1 MQNSELSE
9 KALKELRHRYN
20 GRSSLQQS
28 ELETAQQSMELM
40 RQNIQQ
46 FFDSEIQAIV
56 QKYIEASEDLAFF
69 LVKWTSFFLRIVATN
84 ERFKLFYRHISS
96 QR

>member
-1 MQNSELSE
+1 MPNSELSE
-9 KALKELRHRYN
+9 SALKELRHRFN

-56 QKYIEASEDLAFF
+56 QKYIGASEDLAFF
-69 LVKWTSFFLRIVATN
+69 SKMDEFFLRIN
-84 ERFKLFYRHISS
+84 
-96 QR
+96 

>member
-1 MQNSELSE
+1 MPNSELSE
-9 KALKELRHRYN
+9 NALKDLRHRYN

-56 QKYIEASEDLAFF
+56 QKYIEASENLAFF
-69 LVKWTSFFLRIVATN
+69 SKMDEFSSTTN
-84 ERFKLFYRHISS
+84 EHFKIFYRHILS